1 MIPQTSFKR
10 LVLRVV
16 LRDVYPMVI
25 RLMAVP
31 DFLLLTDFDDLFH
44 ALLGWESGA
53 GYAFRLHGQEFNSLR
68 RRTKTK
74 KLSDFRLHRQER
86 FLYTLGFMDQW
97 EWEIRVIDL
106 QDGSESDEKPVC
118 LDGRGATPPQYCGG
132 PTGYR
137 LMLRRQEQ
145 REQMCSPAERDALAK
160 LMEDTHPD
168 QPADTWEVLRSALAQ
183 GYQSLD
189 RRLEQSGPLQPE
201 RFSLREANQRLEKLL
216 AERRFV

>member
-10 LVLRVV
+10 LVLRGV

-25 RLMAVP
+25 RLVAVP

-106 QDGSESDEKPVC
+106 QDGSESDERPVC

-132 PTGYR
+132 PTGYGSR
-137 LMLRRQEQ
+137 SHRQHLCVGGGAAGPRAGGPGTSPGQARAYRRVKDNHQPS
-145 REQMCSPAERDALAK
+145 CSSFLVTSTSA
-160 LMEDTHPD
+160 HP
-168 QPADTWEVLRSALAQ
+168 TWTSSWPTCGHYPSR
-183 GYQSLD
+183 
-189 RRLEQSGPLQPE
+189 
-201 RFSLREANQRLEKLL
+201 
-216 AERRFV
+216 